1 MAIEDFALMLLTGLV
16 ALFLVAVHAQDDQS
30 GFVSIDCGLPQDANY
45 TDAITGINYVSD
57 AGFIGTGVIS
67 SAVSAAASQPFK
79 TLRSFPQGTRNCY
92 TLRPSP
98 GKGSKYLIR
107 AGFWYGNYDGKNQ
120 LPEFDLYLGVDYWD
134 TVTLNSSSPS
144 SLEIIHV
151 LSSDFLHVCLVNT
164 GRGTPFIST
173 LELRNLNVT
182 MYATTAGS
190 LQTFARLDLG
200 STSTRP
206 IRYRDDM
213 NDREWTPYN
222 DIANTT
228 AISTSLDVDSTKVF
242 NVFRPPSEVMK
253 TAVVPENARSGL
265 SFSWEAQNL
274 ADQFYVYMYFAEVQV
289 LKPNQSRV
297 FEVDLNGELWSG
309 PFAPAYLMAYTV
321 YSPAAEKTRLS
332 YQVVF
337 TQNSNSTL
345 PPLLNAIEIYKV
357 KLILS
362 PQTVDQDVD
371 AIMNVKSTYG
381 VKRNWEGDPCIP
393 QANMWDGL
401 SCSPDSIG
409 TPRIVS
415 LNLSMSGLTGNISS
429 DISGLTM
436 LQTLDLSGNNL
447 SGQVPSFLS
456 QLTFLRVLNLKGNN
470 FTGPLP
476 HELLAKSKDG
486 SLSLIVGG
494 DDKSTSTGN
503 TSDDKKKKKK
513 AVAPLVA
520 SILGALTF
528 GVLVVLLIVW
538 MVRRRKQQGPIAKIE
553 SQRMLGKEVALE
565 LELKSQQFTYS
576 SILKMTNNLK
586 TILGK
591 GGFGTVYLGYKGDCP
606 IAVKMLSPSS
616 VQGYKEFQ
624 AEASLLVN
632 VHHKN
637 LTSLVGYCMDGHNL
651 GIIYEYMA
659 NGNLANHLSEKSS
672 QNLSW
677 KKRLQIAYDAA
688 QGLEYLH
695 HGCTPPIVHRDI
707 KCTNIL
713 LDDNFRA
720 KLADFGLSRIFPVDG
735 STHVTTVVAGTRGYL
750 DPEYY
755 KSSRL
760 TEKSDVY
767 SFGVV
772 LLEIITGRRALGEN
786 DYIHVSKWVSGMLD
800 KGGIGLVVDSRLRGD
815 FNADCAW
822 RGVEV
827 AIACVS
833 PQPTK
838 RPTMTFVVSELK
850 ECLMEMMNP
859 PVVQSEDSTR
869 MMSLNLHSSLNP
881 IPR

>member
-1 MAIEDFALMLLTGLV
+1 MAIEMLLTGLV
-16 ALFLVAVHAQDDQS
+16 ALFLVAVVHAQDDQS
-30 GFVSIDCGLPQDANY
+30 GFISIDCGLPQDANY
-45 TDAITGINYVSD
+45 TDAITGIHYVSD
-57 AGFIGTGVIS
+57 AGFIGTGVITDTVS
-67 SAVSAAASQPFK
+67 SAASQPLK

-134 TVTLNSSSPS
+134 TLALNSSSPS

-151 LSSDFLHVCLVNT
+151 LSSEFLHVCLVNT
-164 GRGTPFIST
+164 GRGTPFISA
-173 LELRNLNVT
+173 LELRNLNAT
-182 MYATTAGS
+182 MYATTTGS

-206 IRYRDDM
+206 IRYGDDM
-213 NDREWTPYN
+213 YDREWTPYN
-222 DIANTT
+222 DVVNTA

-242 NVFRPPSEVMK
+242 NVFRPPSEVMR
-253 TAVVPENARSGL
+253 TAVVAANASGGL
-265 SFSWEAQNL
+265 RFSWEAQNL
-274 ADQFYVYMYFAEVQV
+274 TDQYYVYLYFAEVQV
-289 LKPNQSRV
+289 LKPNQSRI
-297 FEVDLNGELWSG
+297 FAVDLNGERWIG
-309 PFAPAYLMAYTV
+309 PFAPPYLMAYTV
-321 YSPAAEKTRLS
+321 YSPAAEKTRSS

-337 TQNSNSTL
+337 TQNNNSTL

-381 VKRNWEGDPCIP
+381 VKRNWEGDPCKP
-393 QANMWDGL
+393 QGNMWDGL
-401 SCSPDSIG
+401 TCSPDSIG

-415 LNLSMSGLTGNISS
+415 LNLSMCGLTGNISS

-456 QLTFLRVLNLKGNN
+456 QLAFLRVLNLKGNN

-476 HELLAKSKDG
+476 PELLAKSKDG

-494 DDKSTSTGN
+494 GDESTSTGN
-503 TSDDKKKKKK
+503 ASDEKKKKKG
-513 AVAPLVA
+513 VAPLVA
-520 SILGALTF
+520 SIFGALLMF
-528 GVLVVLLIVW
+528 AVLVVLLIVW
-538 MVRRRKQQGPIAKIE
+538 MVRGRRKQQGPIGKIE
-553 SQRMLGKEVALE
+553 SQRMLGKEVASE

-586 TILGK
+586 TILGN

-606 IAVKMLSPSS
+606 IAVKMLSLSS

-720 KLADFGLSRIFPVDG
+720 KLADFGLSRVFPLDG

-755 KSSRL
+755 
-760 TEKSDVY
+760 
-767 SFGVV
+767 
-772 LLEIITGRRALGEN
+772 
-786 DYIHVSKWVSGMLD
+786 
-800 KGGIGLVVDSRLRGD
+800 
-815 FNADCAW
+815 
-822 RGVEV
+822 
-827 AIACVS
+827 
-833 PQPTK
+833 
-838 RPTMTFVVSELK
+838 
-850 ECLMEMMNP
+850 
-859 PVVQSEDSTR
+859 
-869 MMSLNLHSSLNP
+869 
-881 IPR
+881 

>member
-1 MAIEDFALMLLTGLV
+1 MKSNKNTSKMAIEDFALMLLTGLV

-45 TDAITGINYVSD
+45 TDAITGIHYVSD

-67 SAVSAAASQPFK
+67 SAVSSAASQPFK

-120 LPEFDLYLGVDYWD
+120 IPEFDLYLGVDSWD

-206 IRYRDDM
+206 IRYREDM
-213 NDREWTPYN
+213 YDREWTPYN
-222 DIANTT
+222 DVANTT

-242 NVFRPPSEVMK
+242 NVFRPPSEVMR
-253 TAVVPENARSGL
+253 TAVVPEKASGGL
-265 SFSWEAQNL
+265 RFSWEAQNL
-274 ADQFYVYMYFAEVQV
+274 ADQFYAYMYFAEVQV

-297 FEVDLNGELWSG
+297 FKVDLNGELWNG

-321 YSPAAEKTRLS
+321 YSPAAEKTRSS

-337 TQNSNSTL
+337 TQNANSTL

-381 VKRNWEGDPCIP
+381 VKRNWEGDPCKP

-401 SCSPDSIG
+401 SCSLDSIG

-470 FTGPLP
+470 FSGPLP
-476 HELLAKSKDG
+476 PELLAKSKDG

-494 DDKSTSTGN
+494 DDDKSTSTGN
-503 TSDDKKKKKK
+503 TSDDKKKKK

-520 SILGALTF
+520 SILGALMF

-538 MVRRRKQQGPIAKIE
+538 IVRRRKQQGPIARIE

-606 IAVKMLSPSS
+606 VAVKMLSPSS
-616 VQGYKEFQ
+616 VQGHKEFQ

-659 NGNLANHLSEKSS
+659 NGNLANHLSENSS

-688 QGLEYLH
+688 QGMH
-695 HGCTPPIVHRDI
+695 
-707 KCTNIL
+707 
-713 LDDNFRA
+713 
-720 KLADFGLSRIFPVDG
+720 
-735 STHVTTVVAGTRGYL
+735 
-750 DPEYY
+750 
-755 KSSRL
+755 
-760 TEKSDVY
+760 
-767 SFGVV
+767 
-772 LLEIITGRRALGEN
+772 
-786 DYIHVSKWVSGMLD
+786 
-800 KGGIGLVVDSRLRGD
+800 
-815 FNADCAW
+815 
-822 RGVEV
+822 
-827 AIACVS
+827 
-833 PQPTK
+833 
-838 RPTMTFVVSELK
+838 ELY
-850 ECLMEMMNP
+850 
-859 PVVQSEDSTR
+859 V
-869 MMSLNLHSSLNP
+869 
-881 IPR
+881 